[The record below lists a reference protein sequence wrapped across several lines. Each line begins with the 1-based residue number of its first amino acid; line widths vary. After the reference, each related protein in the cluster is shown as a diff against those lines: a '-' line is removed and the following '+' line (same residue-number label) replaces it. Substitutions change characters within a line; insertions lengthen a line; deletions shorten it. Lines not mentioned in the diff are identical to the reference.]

1 VDRQCWVLWAAHL
14 AIFVALAKAV
24 RARCI
29 AELCRLR
36 KELRGVFIVDKY
48 DVVYTALVQER
59 KLVQRVWNSAVACSA
74 ERLSHLT
81 PSFGRLDMPNSPFSS
96 ARPRRY
102 SAPGCDDAATLR

>member
-59 KLVQRVWNSAVACSA
+59 KLVQRVWEFCSGVLGGA
-74 ERLSHLT
+74 FE
-81 PSFGRLDMPNSPFSS
+81 PLDALLRPPRHAQFSVQFRE
-96 ARPRRY
+96 A
-102 SAPGCDDAATLR
+102 